1 MTTASPSSSQVN
13 QIIIAIINDP
23 QTEPKRVRNAFA
35 ALYKK
40 GSQEDLKE
48 GVNAL
53 YRHHPHIAEEFAEV
67 IPERMKPKSFEWA
80 V

>member
-1 MTTASPSSSQVN
+1 MTPTSPSSSQVN

-23 QTEPKRVRNAFA
+23 HTKPERVRNAFA
-35 ALYKK
+35 ALYKN
-40 GSQEDLKE
+40 GASTEIEE

-53 YRHHPHIAEEFAEV
+53 YRHHPHIAEEFAGV